1 MQFNQSCA
9 FVATWTWGREIKKNT
24 SLTSSDLA
32 VFPSAPSRPE
42 CSQWRKV
49 CVYRH
54 RPRDRTSRSFSPSP
68 ACPPMTEDYRWCH
81 HHPIAWSLPTDRRAR
96 RRGPRRSPKKA
107 MSIAPRPRADVVRVA
122 TVQVDVNYLHSWSF
136 SSSMAAWLL
145 ILWRLHAANRGPQH
159 DAMASKERRVG
170 MVLQRVSSPLS
181 GTTPRD
187 ILIF

>member
-1 MQFNQSCA
+1 MRQGPSC
-9 FVATWTWGREIKKNT
+9 VAPRAKNDVVSADKVMSLMSSSIRVVILSLHMDMGARIKKKT
-24 SLTSSDLA
+24 LLTSSDLA

-81 HHPIAWSLPTDRRAR
+81 HRPIAWSLPTDRRAR

-107 MSIAPRPRADVVRVA
+107 MSIAPRPRADVARVA
-122 TVQVDVNYLHSWSF
+122 TVQVDAHYLHSWSF

-145 ILWRLHAANRGPQH
+145 ILWRLHAANRGP
-159 DAMASKERRVG
+159 
-170 MVLQRVSSPLS
+170 
-181 GTTPRD
+181 
-187 ILIF
+187 

>member
-1 MQFNQSCA
+1 
-9 FVATWTWGREIKKNT
+9 
-24 SLTSSDLA
+24 
-32 VFPSAPSRPE
+32 
-42 CSQWRKV
+42 
-49 CVYRH
+49 
-54 RPRDRTSRSFSPSP
+54 
-68 ACPPMTEDYRWCH
+68 
-81 HHPIAWSLPTDRRAR
+81 LPTDRRAR